1 MADNN
6 TDNLSMLEDN
16 SIDSPDNGAP
26 KAADDFFEALDR
38 KVNEGIL
45 EQEDEPADMQSE
57 RVEETSEM
65 SPETNSQEHD
75 WEKRYSDSSDEARRL
90 NGRLGELEPYVPVLD
105 AMRKDPNL
113 VSHVRNYFEGG
124 GSTPKTVT
132 EQLGLNDD
140 FIFDAD
146 EAVTDSNSDSAKVLQ
161 TTIDGV
167 VQQRLGKFAQE
178 QESQVNRVTAEK
190 EFKTK
195 HDMNDNEWKEFI
207 SFANSRSLSLDDI
220 YYLKNRQNRDKN
232 VANSARKDMTE
243 QMKRVRQKPQ
253 SASAVG
259 GASRSGDVSQDDQV
273 FNSILGLDS
282 ELESMFG

>member
-1 MADNN
+1 MADQN
-6 TDNLSMLEDN
+6 TDNLAILENN
-16 SIDSPDNGAP
+16 SIDSPDNEAP

-45 EQEDEPADMQSE
+45 EQEDKPAEMQSGQ
-57 RVEETSEM
+57 VEETSEM
-65 SPETNSQEHD
+65 RPETNSQEHD
-75 WEKRYSDSSDEARRL
+75 WEKRYGDSSDEARRL
-90 NGRLGELEPYVPVLD
+90 NSRLGELEPYVPVLD

-113 VSHVRNYFEGG
+113 VTHVRDYFEGG

-132 EQLGLNDD
+132 EQLGLSDD

-161 TTIDGV
+161 STIDGV
-167 VQQRLGKFAQE
+167 VKQRLGRFSKE
-178 QESQVNRVTAEK
+178 QEGQANRMTAEK

-195 HDMNDNEWKEFI
+195 HEMNDEQWKEFI

-220 YYLKNRQNRDKN
+220 YYLKNRNNRDKN
-232 VANSARKDMTE
+232 VADSARKDMTE

-259 GASRSGDVSQDDQV
+259 GASRSNNVSQDDQV

>member
-195 HDMNDNEWKEFI
+195 HNMNDNEWKEFI

>member
-6 TDNLSMLEDN
+6 TDNLAMLEDN

-259 GASRSGDVSQDDQV
+259 GASRSDDVSQDDQV

>member
-65 SPETNSQEHD
+65 SPETNSQEHN

-259 GASRSGDVSQDDQV
+259 GASRSDDVSQDDQV

>member
-6 TDNLSMLEDN
+6 TDNLAILENN
-16 SIDSPDNGAP
+16 SIDSPENDMP

-45 EQEDEPADMQSE
+45 EQEDEPAEVQSE
-57 RVEETSEM
+57 KVEETSEM
-65 SPETNSQEHD
+65 SPETNSQEHN
-75 WEKRYSDSSDEARRL
+75 WEKRYGDSSAEAKRL
-90 NGRLGELEPYVPVLD
+90 NSRLGELEPYIPVLD

-113 VSHVRNYFEGG
+113 VSHVKNYFEGG
-124 GSTPKTVT
+124 GSTPKSVT
-132 EQLGLNDD
+132 EQLGLDDD

-146 EAVTDSNSDSAKVLQ
+146 EAVTDSSSDSAKVLQ
-161 TTIDGV
+161 STIDGV
-167 VQQRLGKFAQE
+167 VQQRLGRYAKE
-178 QESQVNRVTAEK
+178 QESQNNRTTAEK
-190 EFKTK
+190 EFRSK
-195 HDMNDNEWKEFI
+195 HEMNDEEWKEFI

-220 YYLKNRQNRDKN
+220 YYLKNRENRDKN
-232 VANSARKDMTE
+232 VADSARKDMTE

-259 GASRSGDVSQDDQV
+259 GASRSDNSSHEDQV